1 MSIWSSVTHWIG
13 ADICRGP
20 ENHYR
25 PNLLQNGSSVAVSS
39 CGTILPDHAGV
50 VELADTRDSKSR
62 GINFPCGFESRLRYL
77 LHVAHGVPGGKPT
90 SGPKR
95 SGEWISTQL

>member
-1 MSIWSSVTHWIG
+1 
-13 ADICRGP
+13 
-20 ENHYR
+20 
-25 PNLLQNGSSVAVSS
+25 
-39 CGTILPDHAGV
+39 
-50 VELADTRDSKSR
+50 
-62 GINFPCGFESRLRYL
+62 L